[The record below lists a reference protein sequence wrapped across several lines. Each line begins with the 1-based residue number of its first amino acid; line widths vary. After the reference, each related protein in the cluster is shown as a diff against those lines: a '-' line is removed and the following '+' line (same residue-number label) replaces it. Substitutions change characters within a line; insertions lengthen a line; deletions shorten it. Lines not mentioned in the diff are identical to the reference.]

1 MQKAKKGWKIRIF
14 IAYWLVVQCTG
25 ESNIAL
31 ATLDLFLST
40 GGSILL
46 WMVCPW
52 RSQKLACHFGF
63 LTMISSVW
71 IGNIFVTCHVIKQ
84 IWVTLYT
91 FGKKQMQ
98 IQFFKNV
105 KWNDLKSSTVLS
117 MKSFLALIEIGFKI
131 AIFSLSSFYWNQKL
145 IVWQHIWNSWTI
157 LKWVVHKRIVGFKS
171 FSLMLV

>member
-1 MQKAKKGWKIRIF
+1 MQKAKQGWKIRIF
-14 IAYWLVVQCTG
+14 IAYWLVVECTG

-31 ATLDLFLST
+31 TTLDLLLST

-46 WMVCPW
+46 WIVCLW

-71 IGNIFVTCHVIKQ
+71 IWNIFVTCRVIKQ

-98 IQFFKNV
+98 IPFFKNV
-105 KWNDLKSSTVLS
+105 KWNNLKSSTILS
-117 MKSFLALIEIGFKI
+117 MKSFLAPIETGFKI
-131 AIFSLSSFYWNQKL
+131 TIFSPSSFYWNQKL
-145 IVWQHIWNSWTI
+145 IVWQHIWKSWTI
-157 LKWVVHKRIVGFKS
+157 LNWLVHKYIVGFKS
-171 FSLMLV
+171 FSHMLV